1 MSSGRLGHSV
11 SEGVKES
18 EAQHDSAFSSFK
30 TRMPDLEL
38 NQTADER
45 IERFKHQLLMDMG
58 NATFTKSAPR
68 LEHNAFST
76 EQSRPQLEA
85 LSSPLL
91 RSVSFHTQQQP
102 IHYQASQQ
110 SLPGQPMQPLP
121 SNAKPEDG
129 ETKQQPVLLQQAH
142 HPLQQQHT
150 QYFQQQHAYS
160 RPLPMLPGHAIQP
173 SSIAH
178 PYQPPPP
185 FQMHSSSTAENGPPI
200 SIHPQQRPLPLPP
213 RPIVPIGRPPQNQMM
228 GYPQYQQF
236 LQYQHANNSAGNI
249 INVYHQPGQLPPR
262 PFPPTFTQLQ
272 QLNHMPGGQYIR
284 VAPPAYTTA
293 MSHGHLVQSPA
304 MANVGGGFLP
314 PMHPPSFRPVV
325 DLAYVPEPFL
335 DSHPT
340 PVFQSALDSSV
351 DSNSDI
357 SASRSILNTKPI
369 PSLPQSQVQS
379 NNTVITKQVVDS
391 NSNQILPA
399 EKQQAS
405 ISFTTTPVQLQSSLA
420 STYSNMPPSSSQQH
434 ESVFPKVAPE
444 NTVLAIKSTALFSS
458 DAVVPPVNSLA
469 AGLSDVSLA
478 PSPHISAFIAR
489 SGSSVSIASMASSH
503 SGASYNISTPNS
515 PDLRTVSCLSKAIDQ
530 KQLEEEDANVY
541 QPVEPDYASAET
553 RQHMFHITSG
563 SSSTAGSPMGFA
575 LSMSPASSSLAAT
588 GPGSFHS
595 QWQPQNVHNGRSMSP
610 LRGSVP
616 SPAMKTGSVDSQT
629 YGASPDSA
637 VMAKKSFE
645 DALKRPTGSGLSS
658 PAHAL
663 LPGIEPDLHAFIGS
677 PLTRRHSSV
686 RRGGL
691 TSRLRTTTSNQVLPT
706 IPRKVNPPLQDEAT
720 GVFLDKFPSISML
733 LQHRA
738 HHAVGAHALALTML
752 DPAGKDSVSISFD
765 KLYLKALRVAE
776 VLHRKLYSS
785 SLTGQFDDVAPVALL
800 YKRSDWIDFL
810 IAMFGCMLVG
820 VVAVPIVTSSV
831 NNAEELAELE
841 FILESS
847 KIEMC
852 LTTDTNV
859 RVLTK
864 LYSQRGGAIPRLEW
878 LKTNELG
885 AYSAQRESA
894 STDRKQSTGES
905 SSTESIEDPTWLLK
919 LTDTTS
925 DRIAYIE
932 YVKNSYGEYKGVAVH
947 HGMIMAQCSAV
958 KIAYDLQFS
967 DVIGV
972 CLEPRQHV
980 GLLFSGFA
988 NIYAGCASVLFSE
1001 SAICTYGLW
1010 PKCITK
1016 KKVSL
1021 FVTDMG
1027 WTYELIAS
1035 NKSAKPTT
1043 ETLSNMSALKKYI
1056 INSETL
1062 LPGIAAAI
1070 SSTLQPFGFPGPGVV
1085 ASLFTL
1091 NEFGGSIVSMD
1102 NITQASF
1109 MEHTLRLSSIR
1120 SHRFEFLYNQSGA
1133 EVPDSIRVCDSGVV
1147 MPQGSVAIIDD
1158 ETDTL
1163 ALNGCIGEIWI
1174 SGPHIPKTLQNLPK
1188 LTEHVLQGR
1197 PMLFASPNDVF
1208 PESLGVKPIKSS
1220 QSNELNVSDKCA
1232 TESVISHNHIRTGL
1246 YGFLLTRKQVPSL
1259 PDLEPRIIVL
1269 GKAGGIIFQRTVDIP
1284 RMPVHPLASTKP
1296 PPPLQTKDDNSKMSS
1311 SQKEYS
1317 FHLASQ
1323 LGNTVA
1329 LYVPGVIATVFFD
1342 ILLHGEFLPVVLVE
1356 THRED
1361 VDMIGPHIY
1370 QILSEMYDLHVF
1382 CVSVCYP
1389 GSLPRMYA
1397 DTHTGSGFQTS
1408 FIGFDAPAVMRVAPG
1423 SPFSTTV
1430 KIGYDNTLCLQ
1441 KTINVDVESS
1451 RKLFHSGSLNPLFVY
1466 FNGSPRVYGHILQ
1479 SPIPVSH
1486 QLTNTESNTLQIVG
1500 AMKDAPILDDRFK
1513 KDLRSFKSVLE
1524 LLMWRTEITP
1534 ENMAF
1539 TAVDMRGRET
1549 KIVTFAK
1556 LSTKIHALA
1565 KHLVTKANLSSG
1577 DHVLLICTHTLEYH
1591 IAVWACLYAGIVC
1604 IPIHPPDPT
1613 RLKEDIPV
1621 LLRLV
1626 DEFKV
1631 KQVLVNGPVEQDF
1644 KSKAIRTLIRT
1655 MRGPM
1660 INSSQYSIFPDICNV
1675 SKASKTNKHMSIND
1689 TAYQPRTHS
1698 KNAAA
1703 VVLVSFN
1710 PDMQYTC
1717 VKISHKTLMEQCRIQ
1732 VTQSKM
1738 LRSTLYSN
1746 NSSGQISSDRYSPP
1760 TSRPL
1765 VSCLRACNGIGF
1777 TYSLLLGV
1785 YTGAG
1790 TYIISPFD
1798 YFVNPQIWFDA
1809 IHKYKVKDV
1818 FASYSM
1824 TAHAVN
1830 AMRTGLLRPFSLHN
1844 LENLMIPLDG
1854 RPQPH
1859 MFQAISG
1866 TFAPS
1871 KLSDQSIS
1879 NVYTPIFNPLVSSRS
1894 YMAVDQTTLWLD
1906 SSELRNGCIKVVKE
1920 LRGRHD
1926 LATELNSTAVS
1937 ISDTIMVQ
1945 DCGVIVN
1952 NTVVAIV
1959 DPITKQLCKPNR
1971 IGEIWVSSPGTID
1984 GITGSEAANG
1994 AHNGR
1999 PAGLFDCVIPGIDPG
2014 LKFTRTCDR
2023 GFLWPV
2029 PVSALEAQ
2037 ALAIGDEPASGWD
2050 GLVNT
2055 GLPYELVLFTLGPFV
2070 DEIVVDGLIHY
2081 PEDIEATIERWS
2093 VASTIDGCMVFKSQN
2108 QVIAAVECVNL
2119 QMALNMAPQIMLAV
2133 LAKHRFLLSLIVFVP
2148 LTLLAKSRHN
2158 EKQRGRVAT
2167 AFQIGKLPA
2176 MATIHIS
2183 PTSNKA

>member
-1 MSSGRLGHSV
+1 
-11 SEGVKES
+11 
-18 EAQHDSAFSSFK
+18 
-30 TRMPDLEL
+30 
-38 NQTADER
+38 
-45 IERFKHQLLMDMG
+45 
-58 NATFTKSAPR
+58 
-68 LEHNAFST
+68 
-76 EQSRPQLEA
+76 
-85 LSSPLL
+85 
-91 RSVSFHTQQQP
+91 
-102 IHYQASQQ
+102 
-110 SLPGQPMQPLP
+110 
-121 SNAKPEDG
+121 
-129 ETKQQPVLLQQAH
+129 
-142 HPLQQQHT
+142 
-150 QYFQQQHAYS
+150 
-160 RPLPMLPGHAIQP
+160 
-173 SSIAH
+173 
-178 PYQPPPP
+178 
-185 FQMHSSSTAENGPPI
+185 
-200 SIHPQQRPLPLPP
+200 
-213 RPIVPIGRPPQNQMM
+213 
-228 GYPQYQQF
+228 
-236 LQYQHANNSAGNI
+236 
-249 INVYHQPGQLPPR
+249 
-262 PFPPTFTQLQ
+262 
-272 QLNHMPGGQYIR
+272 
-284 VAPPAYTTA
+284 
-293 MSHGHLVQSPA
+293 
-304 MANVGGGFLP
+304 
-314 PMHPPSFRPVV
+314 
-325 DLAYVPEPFL
+325 
-335 DSHPT
+335 
-340 PVFQSALDSSV
+340 
-351 DSNSDI
+351 
-357 SASRSILNTKPI
+357 
-369 PSLPQSQVQS
+369 
-379 NNTVITKQVVDS
+379 
-391 NSNQILPA
+391 
-399 EKQQAS
+399 
-405 ISFTTTPVQLQSSLA
+405 
-420 STYSNMPPSSSQQH
+420 
-434 ESVFPKVAPE
+434 
-444 NTVLAIKSTALFSS
+444 
-458 DAVVPPVNSLA
+458 
-469 AGLSDVSLA
+469 
-478 PSPHISAFIAR
+478 
-489 SGSSVSIASMASSH
+489 
-503 SGASYNISTPNS
+503 
-515 PDLRTVSCLSKAIDQ
+515 
-530 KQLEEEDANVY
+530 
-541 QPVEPDYASAET
+541 
-553 RQHMFHITSG
+553 
-563 SSSTAGSPMGFA
+563 
-575 LSMSPASSSLAAT
+575 
-588 GPGSFHS
+588 
-595 QWQPQNVHNGRSMSP
+595 
-610 LRGSVP
+610 
-616 SPAMKTGSVDSQT
+616 
-629 YGASPDSA
+629 
-637 VMAKKSFE
+637 
-645 DALKRPTGSGLSS
+645 
-658 PAHAL
+658 
-663 LPGIEPDLHAFIGS
+663 
-677 PLTRRHSSV
+677 
-686 RRGGL
+686 
-691 TSRLRTTTSNQVLPT
+691 
-706 IPRKVNPPLQDEAT
+706 
-720 GVFLDKFPSISML
+720 ML

-885 AYSAQRESA
+885 AYSAQR
-894 STDRKQSTGES
+894 D
-905 SSTESIEDPTWLLK
+905 TESIEDPTWLLK

-1220 QSNELNVSDKCA
+1220 QSNELN
-1232 TESVISHNHIRTGL
+1232 
-1246 YGFLLTRKQVPSL
+1246 
-1259 PDLEPRIIVL
+1259 
-1269 GKAGGIIFQRTVDIP
+1269 RTVDIP
-1284 RMPVHPLASTKP
+1284 RMPVHPLASTK
-1296 PPPLQTKDDNSKMSS
+1296 PPLQTKDDNSKMSS

-1397 DTHTGSGFQTS
+1397 DTHTGSGFQT
-1408 FIGFDAPAVMRVAPG
+1408 
-1423 SPFSTTV
+1423 
-1430 KIGYDNTLCLQ
+1430 
-1441 KTINVDVESS
+1441 S

-1906 SSELRNGCIKVVKE
+1906 SSELRNGCIK
-1920 LRGRHD
+1920 
-1926 LATELNSTAVS
+1926 LNSTAVS

-1984 GITGSEAANG
+1984 
-1994 AHNGR
+1994 
-1999 PAGLFDCVIPGIDPG
+1999 AGLFDCVIPGIDPG